1 MANIGD
7 NCNKCNSKLTTKTA
21 IKQRVRIDG
30 TIAYRTECKSCMR
43 AYNQSK
49 RPHIKKPVIT
59 NCRECNCLLTESNT
73 VYKPYKVKDGTIKQS
88 RTTKCK
94 DCTSKINNN
103 VYGKQRLQKSRLC
116 PKCNIEKKL
125 YSFARDSSEMCKA
138 CEKGLDPVVPY
149 NKRKTT
155 KTYHLKSGTVSFET
169 KVKKVIPIVEVKED
183 TEIIE
188 TKKEIESRNEQRIK
202 EEQDYLVNIEKV
214 ADSFCYGRKK
224 NDRSIVY
231 QLSDKDRK
239 MQEDFLNNK
248 KVKNEKD
255 NITFVC

>member
-7 NCNKCNSKLTTKTA
+7 NCRKCNSILTTKTA
-21 IKQRVRIDG
+21 IKQRVRLDG
-30 TIAYRTECKSCMR
+30 TIAYRTECKACMR

-49 RPHIKKPVIT
+49 RPHIKKPIIT
-59 NCRECNCLLTESNT
+59 NCRECDCLLTESNT
-73 VYKPYKVKDGTIKQS
+73 VYKPYKVKDGTLKQS

-103 VYGKQRLQKSRLC
+103 VYGKQRLHKSRLC
-116 PKCNIEKKL
+116 PKCNIEKRL
-125 YSFARDSSEMCKA
+125 YSFARDSSEMCRA
-138 CEKGLDPVVPY
+138 CEKGLAPVIPY

-155 KTYHLKSGTVSFET
+155 KT

-183 TEIIE
+183 AEIIE
-188 TKKEIESRNEQRIK
+188 TKKEIEARNEQRIK

-214 ADSFCYGRKK
+214 ADSFSYGRKK

-231 QLSDKDRK
+231 ELSDKERK
-239 MQEDFLNNK
+239 MQEDFLK
-248 KVKNEKD
+248 Q
-255 NITFVC
+255 